1 MNKRDSFFGQTR
13 VDQAETGNALNDH
26 FHYSGNTLHICQS
39 YSKKNPPAFCKNQ
52 SHFLLQVI
60 VSIRCNK
67 AYYMIR
73 CKVLF
78 NTKCLQTN
86 NKIMFIEKRYVCV
99 SVQCTSIVI
108 EIKYGETS
116 QGTGTSY
123 CGTIEQGIEY
133 EKNESF

>member
-1 MNKRDSFFGQTR
+1 
-13 VDQAETGNALNDH
+13 
-26 FHYSGNTLHICQS
+26 
-39 YSKKNPPAFCKNQ
+39 
-52 SHFLLQVI
+52 
-60 VSIRCNK
+60 
-67 AYYMIR
+67 MIR

-99 SVQCTSIVI
+99 PVCSCSCTSILI

-116 QGTGTSY
+116 HGTGTSY
-123 CGTIEQGIEY
+123 CGTIEWGIEY